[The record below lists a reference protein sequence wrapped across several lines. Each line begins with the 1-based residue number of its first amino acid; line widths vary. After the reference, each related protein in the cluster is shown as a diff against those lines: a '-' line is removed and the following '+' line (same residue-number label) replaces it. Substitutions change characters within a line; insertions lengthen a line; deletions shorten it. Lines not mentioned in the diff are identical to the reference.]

1 MTLSPSS
8 AFQAAIILEK
18 LKIAELYDIT
28 LTNGITYR
36 FTSHSQD
43 LIWNVGSDTYIAL
56 PIQRSSIQNN
66 INLEVDDVTIELQNI
81 TGDLFNIVQ
90 NNTLNSAKVVIK
102 RIRWDQS
109 YAADEE
115 ITYFIGTADINFD
128 RKILTLSC
136 KSVLDSLNIRVP
148 RDMFQEP
155 CNKRLYDGGCTLI
168 QADFEYQGVVATGD
182 KISFSDST
190 RGIVYKGIF
199 DAVVD
204 TLAIGETI
212 TGDANGYTAVI
223 VQIVYSTA
231 TTGFIWY
238 VELSNSS
245 NFEDDEVL
253 SSGGDSVTLNGV
265 PVSDS
270 SFYPQGEVKVNTGNN
285 AGERR
290 QIIKDVGNL
299 VTLQWPFPN
308 DLEVGDTY
316 SIYPGCDKT
325 AEAACRDKFDNA
337 KNFRGYIYVPK
348 VEETIM

>member
-1 MTLSPSS
+1 MTLNPSS
-8 AFQAAIILEK
+8 AFQAAIVLEK

-28 LTNGITYR
+28 LANGSIFRY
-36 FTSHSQD
+36 TSHSQD
-43 LIWNVGSDTYIAL
+43 IIWNAAADTYTAL

-66 INLEVDDVTIELQNI
+66 INLEVDDVSIEIQNI

-90 NNTLNSAKVVIK
+90 NNTLNQAQVVIK

-115 ITYFIGTADINFD
+115 LTYFIGTADISFD
-128 RKILTLSC
+128 RKILVLNC
-136 KSVLDSLNIRVP
+136 KSVLDSLNIKVP
-148 RDMFQEP
+148 RDMWQEP
-155 CNKRLYDGGCTLI
+155 CNKRLYDEGCALI
-168 QADFEYQGVVATGD
+168 QADFEYQGTVATGD
-182 KISFSDST
+182 RISFTDSI
-190 RGIVYKGIF
+190 RGTVYKGIF
-199 DAVVD
+199 DSAVD
-204 TLAIGETI
+204 TLAIGETV
-212 TGDANGYTAVI
+212 TGSVNSYTAVI
-223 VQIVYSTA
+223 IQVVYTTVS
-231 TTGFIWY
+231 TGFIWY
-238 VELSNSS
+238 VELSNSD
-245 NFEDDEVL
+245 NFENDELL

-270 SFYPQGEVKVNTGNN
+270 SFYPQGEVKVNTGLN

-290 QIIKDVGNL
+290 QIIKDIGNA

-325 AEAACRDKFDNA
+325 TGACRDKFDNA
-337 KNFRGYIYVPK
+337 ENFRGYIYIPK